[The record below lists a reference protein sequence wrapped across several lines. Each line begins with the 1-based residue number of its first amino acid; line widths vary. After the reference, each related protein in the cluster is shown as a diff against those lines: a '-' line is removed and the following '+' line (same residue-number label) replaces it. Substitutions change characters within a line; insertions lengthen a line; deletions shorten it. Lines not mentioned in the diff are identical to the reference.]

1 MKVVFLDIDDVVNSD
16 RLIASCSAFDEQ
28 TAPPVKIPLHGD
40 PVAIALINKS
50 CQVTGAQAVVSS
62 TWLDVVGWSYTHNWL
77 LSSGFDGRHFH
88 GDPCIQYGPG
98 SGKAIGIAD
107 WLKQHPEVATD
118 QICIVDDDPHLFA
131 HAHYLRKRQ
140 VVVRGPDGLLFEHY
154 RAIIQKLGKA
164 R

>member
-1 MKVVFLDIDDVVNSD
+1 VFLDIDDVVNSD

-40 PVAIALINKS
+40 PIAIALINKA

-62 TWLDVVGWSYTHNWL
+62 TWLDVVGWSYTHAWL
-77 LSSGFDGRHFH
+77 VDSGFGDRHFH
-88 GDPCIQYGPG
+88 GEPSIQYGPG
-98 SGKAIGIAD
+98 SDKRTGIVD
-107 WLKQHPEVATD
+107 WLKQHPEVSTE
-118 QICIVDDDPHLFA
+118 QVCVVDDDPHLFP
-131 HAHYLRKRQ
+131 HGHLLKKRQ
-140 VVVRGPDGLLFEHY
+140 VVVRGPDGLLLEHF